1 MSWQPLTQRDAII
14 RSLRTCTPHS
24 TIENTAEAITAWK
37 QALTIQP
44 DSPDSHMNLASAY
57 ILSNPPE
64 PGAAIRHLK

>member
-1 MSWQPLTQRDAII
+1 ML
-14 RSLRTCTPHS
+14 CTA
-24 TIENTAEAITAWK
+24 ENTAAAIAAWK

>member
-1 MSWQPLTQRDAII
+1 MIPRLTRE
-14 RSLRTCTPHS
+14 SLLVNA
-24 TIENTAEAITAWK
+24 ENTPEAIAAWK

>member
-1 MSWQPLTQRDAII
+1 MSILVSFETV
-14 RSLRTCTPHS
+14 
-24 TIENTAEAITAWK
+24 ENTPEAIAAWK